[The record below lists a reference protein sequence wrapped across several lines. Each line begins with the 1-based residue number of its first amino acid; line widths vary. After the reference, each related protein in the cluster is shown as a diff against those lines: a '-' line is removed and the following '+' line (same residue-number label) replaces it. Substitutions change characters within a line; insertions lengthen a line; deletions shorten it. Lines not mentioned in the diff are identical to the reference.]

1 MLCNSRSNVCNRKSN
16 SSGRAVSCMATQSR
30 RELMLASVSLP
41 LASVLSIGGAPR
53 PSNIGI
59 QSYGGSVQTLSL
71 CPPTPNCIATSEEAN
86 DPTHFVPAWTYN
98 PEDGRGL
105 KKPATQAQAME
116 VRCPSRNSAY
126 VQISTPSMTPS
137 EYPDRR
143 SLLKLLRLSSL
154 MDLSLRSSSRPRTTS
169 TSNTQAHFS
178 AS

>member
-1 MLCNSRSNVCNRKSN
+1 MLCASRSNVCNRQSN

-53 PSNIGI
+53 PSSIGI

-116 VRCPSRNSAY
+116 VRYPSRNLAY
-126 VQISTPSMTPS
+126 VQISTPS

-143 SLLKLLRLSSL
+143 SSLKLLRLSSL

-169 TSNTQAHFS
+169 TSNTQAHFL
-178 AS
+178 AL